1 MARTKTI
8 KLGADKRFV
17 SPDKKIGLETLS
29 KAPGTDQIEKMF
41 DDVIPAGMNDEDR
54 KKFVKGLAIGV
65 QVMRLDGDGLADK
78 LEKAH
83 RELAK
88 QRGQDDPKIDRLA
101 ALKFAREIRNE
112 AIEAGKLLAGM
123 KNDDVDKRY
132 GAAVRV
138 AKKHLGWNDRDIRA
152 ATVDLIVQFDGD
164 KTKAAQSFVEM
175 VKSDRRLDGY
185 QFTNH
190 ASLDQVDENGQ
201 TIETKIGVTSHGFE
215 QQQELKEREEREA
228 KLDGKLAKADKI
240 AAAVLNDKEYT
251 AYRLIRDNAHLLH
264 FNRGEIS
271 ISGDERDN
279 TPGKLIADRL
289 GVSLRQGRDYA
300 KNVLEKVSEKKDG
313 VDSLWP
319 KHITKSDIARV
330 SESLSKLNAE
340 IQTRLSTPTEKLV
353 EKHRNRTSQK
363 QLDESKNRERM
374 KTRER
379 AARLHAAKKA
389 RREAGISL

>member
-29 KAPGTDQIEKMF
+29 KAPETDQIEKMF
-41 DDVIPAGMNDEDR
+41 DDVIPAGMSDEDR

-65 QVMRLDGDGLADK
+65 QVMRLDNGGLADR
-78 LEKAH
+78 LEKSH
-83 RELAK
+83 RQLAK

-112 AIEAGKLLAGM
+112 AIEAGKLLDGM
-123 KNDDVDKRY
+123 ENDQIDRKY

-138 AKKHLGWNDRDIRA
+138 AKKHLGWNDRDVRA
-152 ATVDLIVQFDGD
+152 ATVDLIVQFNGD
-164 KTKAAQSFVEM
+164 KTKAAQSFVEI
-175 VKSDRRLDGY
+175 VKSDRRFEAGHMK
-185 QFTNH
+185 NS
-190 ASLDQVDENGQ
+190 SLDQVDENGQ

-240 AAAVLNDKEYT
+240 AAALLTDKEYT
-251 AYRLIRDNAHLLH
+251 AYRLIRDNAHLIH
-264 FNRGEIS
+264 FDRSEITM
-271 ISGDERDN
+271 SGDERDN
-279 TPGKLIADRL
+279 TPGKLIADKMS
-289 GVSLRQGRDYA
+289 VSLRQGREYA
-300 KNVLEKVSEKKDG
+300 KSVLEKVSASKDSIKITLSQ
-313 VDSLWP
+313 DS
-319 KHITKSDIARV
+319 S
-330 SESLSKLNAE
+330 SLSKLNAK
-340 IQTRLSTPTEKLV
+340 IQTRIGTPTEKLV
-353 EKHRNRTSQK
+353 EKHRNNTSPEQIE
-363 QLDESKNRERM
+363 ESRNRERM